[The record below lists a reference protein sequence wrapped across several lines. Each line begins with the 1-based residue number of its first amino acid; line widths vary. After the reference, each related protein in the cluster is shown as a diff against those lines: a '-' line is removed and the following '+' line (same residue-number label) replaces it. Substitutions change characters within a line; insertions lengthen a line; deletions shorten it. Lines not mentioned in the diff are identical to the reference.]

1 MGHSPI
7 HPVRQT
13 HEKQMELPIRGHRN
27 ARFSS
32 LFCRAV
38 YKKWMPQAKKK
49 SIIICGRPLVAYCR
63 KRLLSII
70 VRQVK
75 QAMVTSNIRRR
86 M

>member
-1 MGHSPI
+1 MSG
-7 HPVRQT
+7 
-13 HEKQMELPIRGHRN
+13 IRN
-27 ARFSS
+27 LRFSS

-38 YKKWMPQAKKK
+38 YRKWMPQAKKK

-63 KRLLSII
+63 KRLLRII

-75 QAMVTSNIRRR
+75 LAMVTSNIWWR